1 MQAALSVMKLLS
13 LELIQNRNF
22 SVLKTPTL
30 LETVVPVVLLFQ
42 KSIARKVMNVLNV
55 LIKMIIKVIM
65 VMMTTVMIMLMAIID
80 SLALQAYIPKTLLK
94 SKKAWVKIH
103 PIKVFK
109 MPKTL
114 HSLRRAQNCINHLP
128 QKSFRN
134 QTALIKTWT
143 RTQVAS
149 SNSFLRQIAEETSQI
164 SSQQIFH
171 QEAF

>member
-94 SKKAWVKIH
+94 SKKA
-103 PIKVFK
+103 
-109 MPKTL
+109 
-114 HSLRRAQNCINHLP
+114 
-128 QKSFRN
+128 
-134 QTALIKTWT
+134 
-143 RTQVAS
+143 
-149 SNSFLRQIAEETSQI
+149 
-164 SSQQIFH
+164 
-171 QEAF
+171 